1 MKISS
6 IFVAFLENTN
16 FTKEKSIKK
25 EPENHSGET
34 EDLLKKQVEAEMK
47 REEKNKRKFF
57 KVRGNIDIVKDLSSG
72 VVYSIIGEKKKRVID
87 EKQILVI
94 ALGQLQILVI
104 ARPVNYRWTAL
115 TGIWLTEK

>member
-1 MKISS
+1 MKSTVKISS

-34 EDLLKKQVEAEMK
+34 EDLLKKQVGAEMK

-72 VVYSIIGEKKKRVID
+72 VVYSIIGEKKKTQVERYLNEV
-87 EKQILVI
+87 
-94 ALGQLQILVI
+94 
-104 ARPVNYRWTAL
+104 
-115 TGIWLTEK
+115 